1 MNAVVCHTHGLLG
14 RGVRVGVAAGALGV
28 MILLEGCGKKADEAQ
43 GMPPSMVTAATAVA
57 KDVPLYLDTIGQ
69 TTAYESVNIVSQ
81 VEGQIVEMPFTQ
93 GTMVQKGDVLVEIYK
108 PPFEAAVEKAAGAV
122 ATDKANLTLAQY
134 QMDRSAPLLKGS
146 LISKQQYDSYV
157 AQVDATKGQLQSD
170 EGDLATA
177 QINLDYATI
186 IAPVDGMVGTYN
198 INVGNVVKVNDVAI
212 TTIQQ
217 MDPLYADFVVAV
229 TDFPEVVK
237 YFKQYNG
244 RLPVHVESLSD
255 ASRSLEGN
263 LTILGNA
270 IAASTGTVTV
280 RTTLANPDQLFW
292 PNQPVRARIIL
303 DTLKDAVLVPD
314 EAVQLN
320 QQGRYVFVVAPPK
333 AAGGMATVEQRP
345 VEIGQ
350 LQEGSLRVVT
360 SGVKAGEVVVVRNQL
375 FLQPG
380 GEVVVESLDG
390 KDLMPAAGPGGA
402 PGAAPA
408 GNGTAAPGGG

>member
-1 MNAVVCHTHGLLG
+1 MNFDVDYRCWPA
-14 RGVRVGVAAGALGV
+14 RARVGVAAGVWGMMMLLG
-28 MILLEGCGKKADEAQ
+28 GCGKKAEGPP
-43 GMPPSMVTAATAVA
+43 GMPPSMVTAATAAA
-57 KDVPLYLDTIGQ
+57 KDVPLYLDAIGQ
-69 TTAYESVNIVSQ
+69 TTAFESVNIVSQ

-93 GTMVQKGDVLVEIYK
+93 GAMVQKGDVLVEIYK

-122 ATDKANLTLAQY
+122 ATDRANLALAQL
-134 QMDRSAPLLKGS
+134 QMDRSAPLLPQN
-146 LISKQQYDSYV
+146 LISKQQYDTYV
-157 AQVDATKGQLQSD
+157 AQVDATKGQLRSD

-186 IAPVDGMVGTYN
+186 VAPVDGMVGTYN

-237 YFKQYNG
+237 YFEQNGG

-255 ASRSLEGN
+255 ASRALDGN

-280 RTTLANPDQLFW
+280 RTTLANPDRLFW
-292 PNQPVRARIIL
+292 PNQPVRARIVL
-303 DTLKDAVLVPD
+303 DTLKAAVLVPD

-333 AAGGMATVEQRP
+333 AAGGMATVEQRQ

-350 LQEGSLRVVT
+350 LQDGNLRVVT
-360 SGVKAGEVVVVRNQL
+360 TGVRAGEVVVVRNQL

-380 GEVVVESLDG
+380 GEVVVASLDG
-390 KDLMPAAGPGGA
+390 KNMMPAAGPGGA